1 MTHIAGSSAMYVSS
15 KGLDHQHVIMTHS
28 WCTHHDYGRCLLGQP
43 RRHCGRHERR
53 VAPLHRL
60 LHHSG
65 ASPTQ
70 LRRDRR
76 QQTSGPA
83 WRGDK
88 IVDSRRC
95 RSFLRERHGA
105 EEPIDVQAKTG

>member
-1 MTHIAGSSAMYVSS
+1 MTQIAGSSAMYVSS
-15 KGLDHQHVIMTHS
+15 EGLDHQHVIMIYP
-28 WCTHHDYGRCLLGQP
+28 WCTHHNHGRCLLGQP
-43 RRHCGRHERR
+43 RRHCGRQERR
-53 VAPLHRL
+53 VAPLHCL

-88 IVDSRRC
+88 IVDSCRY
-95 RSFLRERHGA
+95 RSFLRELYGA
-105 EEPIDVQAKTG
+105 KESIDVQAKTG